1 QFNTI
6 GVDGDG
12 SAGEANEGNLISG
25 NLGPGIDSHSSAA
38 ENVVAGN
45 LVGLTATGDA
55 ALPNGIDG
63 VRIYHSAQDNL
74 VGTNADGISDHL
86 ERNVIVAG
94 PDTGVRLFGQV
105 GEPSGN
111 VIAGNYI
118 GTDVTGTVDL
128 TDGVGIRLELGAHDN
143 LVG

>member
-1 QFNTI
+1 LERAVLRAKVAGNYIGTDPTGQTAIPNSSRGIIATGQFNTI

-25 NLGPGIDSHSSAA
+25 NLGPGIDLHSSAA

-63 VRIYHSAQDNL
+63 VRIYHS
-74 VGTNADGISDHL
+74 
-86 ERNVIVAG
+86 
-94 PDTGVRLFGQV
+94 
-105 GEPSGN
+105 
-111 VIAGNYI
+111 
-118 GTDVTGTVDL
+118 
-128 TDGVGIRLELGAHDN
+128 
-143 LVG
+143 